1 VPRCCIGEPWLPA
14 GVGVVNLSAPFI
26 LRPVATTLLTIGVII
41 AGAVAFGLLPVS
53 PLPQVDFPTVS
64 VSASL
69 PGASPDTMAATV
81 AAPLERSLGRI
92 ASVTEMT
99 SVSSLGS
106 SRITLQFDLSRD
118 IDGAARDVQAALN
131 AARALLPT
139 GLPSNPT
146 YRKVNPADAPIMI
159 LALTSQ
165 TLSRGQMYD
174 AASTIL
180 AQKVLQVKGIGDVTV
195 GGGSLPAVRVELN
208 PSQLDGYGI
217 SPETV
222 RTAIAATNPNRPKG
236 AIDDGE
242 RRWQILAND
251 QATTAKDYQPLIIS
265 YTNGNPVRLR
275 DVADVV
281 DSVEDVR
288 NDGVSNGTPA
298 VLLVLFR
305 QPGANIIET
314 VDGVRALLPNLR
326 ASIPASVSL
335 DVVSDRTPTIRAS
348 LHEVERS
355 LLISVALVV
364 FSVFLFLRNIRA
376 ALVPLVAV
384 PVSLV
389 GTFGVMYLFGYSLD
403 NLSLMALTI
412 ATGFVVDDA
421 VVVLENISRHVEEGV
436 KPLQAAL
443 LGAREVGFT
452 VLSMSIS
459 LIAVFIPILLM
470 GGIVG
475 RLFREF
481 AVTLSAAILVSL
493 VVSLTTTPMMCAR
506 LLRPREEEPKHGR
519 VYQATER
526 AFNALQSGYERS
538 LDWALGHGLVMMLI
552 LSVTIGLT
560 VYLYIAIPKGFFP
573 QQDTG
578 RITGS
583 IQADQSISFQAMQSK
598 LRDFVAIVKK
608 DPAVDAVVGFTGGG
622 QRNSGTMFISLK
634 PLAERKMSADQ
645 VIARL
650 RGKLSHEPG
659 ANLFLQPVQDIRVGG
674 RSGGAQYQYTLQ
686 ADSTA
691 ILREWEP
698 KIKNALSSTPSIADV
713 NTDANDKGLQTS
725 LVVNRDTIA
734 RLGLNQSL
742 IDNTLNDLFGQRQVS
757 TIYNPLN
764 QYHVVME
771 AAPSFWQS
779 PTVLSTVHVIT
790 PGGKQ
795 VPLSDLASWGTTST
809 PLVVNHQGQS
819 PASTES
825 FNLAPNVSLS
835 DATKDIGDVFAKIG
849 APTTVRGSFQG
860 TAKAFQDA
868 LANQPLLVLAALVA
882 VYLVLGILYE
892 SLVHPVT
899 ILSTLPSA
907 GVGALLAL
915 LVTGTEFSI
924 IALIGVILLIG
935 IVKKNAIMM
944 IDFALQLE
952 REQQLEPREAIHRA
966 SLLRL
971 RPILMTTVAAL
982 FGALPLAVG
991 TGDGAEMRRPLGI
1004 AIVGGL
1010 ILSQL
1015 LTLYTTPVIYVY
1027 FDRFSTWSRS
1037 KVSPRLRRPEF
1048 GAGAAVVLACLLLGG
1063 CAVGPDYK
1071 RPQASTPPMFKETEG
1086 WKVAEPND
1094 VAPRGNWWEVYN
1106 DPVLNK
1112 LVEQVKV
1119 SNQNVIAAEA
1129 QYREALALVSGARSQ
1144 FFPQITAN
1152 VSATRS
1158 QNALTAEVA
1167 GAGATTGN
1175 GGTSQATV
1183 PAQTRTSDRVSLS
1196 AAWELDVWGKIRR
1209 QVESQKASAIASES
1223 DLANALLS
1231 AQAMLVT
1238 SYLQLRATDID
1249 LDLYE
1254 HSIVSYERALT
1265 ITQNRYDAG
1274 VAQRTDVTQ
1283 AQSQLESARAAAFD
1297 LAVTRHT
1304 LEHAV
1309 AVLVGRPPSELTI
1322 ERTNAL
1328 PDVPETPV
1336 VVPAALLERR
1346 PDIAAAER
1354 RTAAANAQIGVAR
1367 AAYFPD
1373 LTLTG
1378 TGGYES
1384 NEFSTLFRAPNRFWS
1399 LGPNLAQTI
1408 FDAGAIHAQVK
1419 QNIATYDFNVATYRE
1434 TVLTAFQDVEDNLST
1449 LKLLAQESQAEIK
1462 AAEAAE
1468 KTLDITQNQ
1477 YQAGTVDYLNVV
1489 TAQQTALTAE
1499 RSVRDLANRRLTAS
1513 VGLLKALGGGWKTS
1527 DLAH

>member
-1 VPRCCIGEPWLPA
+1 M
-14 GVGVVNLSAPFI
+14 NLSAPFI

-41 AGAVAFGLLPVS
+41 SGVVAFGLLPVS

-99 SVSSLGS
+99 SMSSLGS

-236 AIDDGE
+236 SVDDGE

-251 QATTAKDYQPLIIS
+251 QATTAKEYQPLIIS

-298 VLLVLFR
+298 ILLVLFR

-364 FSVFLFLRNIRA
+364 LSVFLFLRNIRA

-389 GTFGVMYLFGYSLD
+389 GTFGVMYLCGYSLD

-506 LLRPREEEPKHGR
+506 LLRSREEEPKHGR
-519 VYQATER
+519 LYNATER
-526 AFNALQSGYERS
+526 AFNSLQSGYERS
-538 LDWALGHGLVMMLI
+538 LNWALRHGLVMMLI

-598 LRDFVAIVKK
+598 LRDFVTIVKK

-691 ILREWEP
+691 TLRDWEP
-698 KIKNALSSTPSIADV
+698 KVKNALSETPSLADV
-713 NTDANDKGLQTS
+713 NTDAQDKGLETS
-725 LVVNRDTIA
+725 LVVNRDAIA
-734 RLGLNQSL
+734 RLGLNQSVV
-742 IDNTLNDLFGQRQVS
+742 DNTLNDLFGQRQVS

-771 AAPSFWQS
+771 AAPPFWQS
-779 PTVLSTVHVIT
+779 PTVLNTVHVIA
-790 PGGKQ
+790 PNGKQ
-795 VPLSDLASWGTTST
+795 VPLSDLASWSTTST

-819 PASTES
+819 PASTVS

-835 DATKDIGDVFAKIG
+835 DATRDIADAFTKIG

-952 REQQLEPREAIHRA
+952 REQQLGPLEAIHRA

-982 FGALPLAVG
+982 FGALPLAIG

-1027 FDRFSTWSRS
+1027 FDRFSSWSRN
-1037 KVSPRLRRPEF
+1037 KMSPRLRRPEF
-1048 GAGAAVVLACLLLGG
+1048 GAGAAVILMCLLLVG

-1071 RPQASTPPMFKETEG
+1071 RPQVTTPPMFKETDG
-1086 WKVAEPND
+1086 WKIAEPND
-1094 VAPRGNWWEVYN
+1094 AAPRGNWWEVYD

-1144 FFPQITAN
+1144 FFPQITGN
-1152 VSATRS
+1152 VSSTRS
-1158 QNALTAEVA
+1158 QNALTAEVS
-1167 GAGATTGN
+1167 GAGTTTTNGTTG
-1175 GGTSQATV
+1175 TTQAAV

-1209 QVESQKASAIASES
+1209 TVESQKASAIASES

-1238 SYLQLRATDID
+1238 SYLQLRATDQD

-1283 AQSQLESARAAAFD
+1283 AQSQLESTRAAAYD

-1304 LEHAV
+1304 LEHAI
-1309 AVLVGRPPSELTI
+1309 AVLVGRSPSELSV
-1322 ERTNAL
+1322 ERTNTL
-1328 PDVPETPV
+1328 PNVPETPAI
-1336 VVPAALLERR
+1336 VPAALLERR

-1419 QNIATYDFNVATYRE
+1419 QNIATYDFNVATYRQ
-1434 TVLTAFQDVEDNLST
+1434 TVLTAFQDVEDNLAT
-1449 LKLLAQESQAEIK
+1449 LKLLAQESQAEVK

-1468 KTLDITQNQ
+1468 KTLEITQNQ

-1527 DLAH
+1527 DLVH